1 MTRRAPLLLCL
12 AIAPL
17 ALAAA
22 DGEDVVRLSEPV
34 AATADWEEFGARVDD
49 SGEPVSLQ
57 ELVAAGDE
65 HAGQDVLLKTRI
77 AKVCRKKGCFFI
89 ARDGDAVAR
98 ITFKDYGFFIPT
110 DSAGKEVLLN
120 GTFERREITAA
131 QARHY
136 REDLGEDLGEDA
148 AGKAGDATAAR
159 TEYHIVATAVRIPKG

>member
-1 MTRRAPLLLCL
+1 MTRLAPLMLCL
-12 AIAPL
+12 ALAPL

-22 DGEDVVRLSEPV
+22 DTGEAVRLSEPV
-34 AATADWEEFGARVDD
+34 ATTADWEEFGASVDD

-65 HAGQDVLLKTRI
+65 QAGREVLLKTRI

-89 ARDGDAVAR
+89 ARDGNTVAR

-131 QARHY
+131 QANHY
-136 REDLGEDLGEDA
+136 RQDLGEEAADAPA
-148 AGKAGDATAAR
+148 AG
-159 TEYHIVATAVRIPKG
+159 TEYHIVATAIRIPKG

>member
-1 MTRRAPLLLCL
+1 MTRIAPLMLCL

-22 DGEDVVRLSEPV
+22 DAGEVVRLSEPV
-34 AATADWEEFGARVDD
+34 AATADWEEFGASVDD
-49 SGEPVSLQ
+49 SGEPVSLR

-65 HAGQDVLLKTRI
+65 QAGHEVLLKTRI

-89 ARDGDAVAR
+89 ARDGNAVAR

-131 QARHY
+131 QAKHY
-136 REDLGEDLGEDA
+136 RKDLGEDPAKDGGVAPA
-148 AGKAGDATAAR
+148 AGS
-159 TEYHIVATAVRIPKG
+159 EYHIVATAIRIPKG